1 MLQKATN
8 ERVSKL
14 ITLDSS
20 IKKVL
25 TLQSVHRGI
34 SLQVYIEQI
43 LIEAAEREEERLL
56 LQLIEEGDQEIIG
69 NSEKADFE
77 QYLQSLLR

>member
-1 MLQKATN
+1 MLQKITG
-8 ERVSKL
+8 ERISKL

-34 SLQVYIEQI
+34 SLQAYIEQI
-43 LIEAAEREEERLL
+43 LTEAAEREEERLL
-56 LQLIEEGDQEIIG
+56 LQLAEEGEQEIIA
-69 NSEKADFE
+69 NSEKTDFE

>member
-1 MLQKATN
+1 MLQKATS

-20 IKKVL
+20 TKKVL

-34 SLQVYIEQI
+34 SLQAYIEQI
-43 LIEAAEREEERLL
+43 LTKAAEREEERLL
-56 LQLIEEGDQEIIG
+56 LQLAEEGDQEIIA
-69 NSEKADFE
+69 NDEKADFN